1 METKY
6 QEVPNIITGKDLD
19 YLTDMFNWNLGCY
32 KKTFN
37 TLDKV
42 ENEEIKQLLEKSTT
56 IFFNNTK
63 KIINILGGTYE

>member
-6 QEVPNIITGKDLD
+6 QEAPNIITGKDLD

-42 ENEEIKQLLEKSTT
+42 GNEEIKKLLEKSTT